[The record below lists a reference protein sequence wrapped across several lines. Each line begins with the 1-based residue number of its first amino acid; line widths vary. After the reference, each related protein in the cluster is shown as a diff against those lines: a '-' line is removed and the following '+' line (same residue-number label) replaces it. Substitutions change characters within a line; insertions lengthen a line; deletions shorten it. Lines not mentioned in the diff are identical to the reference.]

1 MTKKQLKRANHKK
14 IEKASRK
21 FLKKRGLF
29 GKKS

>member
-1 MTKKQLKRANHKK
+1 MTKNELKRKNHKK

-21 FLKKRGLF
+21 NLKKRGLF

>member
-1 MTKKQLKRANHKK
+1 MTKKDIKKASHKK

-21 FLKKRGLF
+21 TLKKKGLF

>member
-1 MTKKQLKRANHKK
+1 MTKRQIKEKNHKK

-21 FLKKRGLF
+21 MLKKKGLF

>member
-1 MTKKQLKRANHKK
+1 MTKNEQKKAARKK

-21 FLKKRGLF
+21 QLKKKGLF